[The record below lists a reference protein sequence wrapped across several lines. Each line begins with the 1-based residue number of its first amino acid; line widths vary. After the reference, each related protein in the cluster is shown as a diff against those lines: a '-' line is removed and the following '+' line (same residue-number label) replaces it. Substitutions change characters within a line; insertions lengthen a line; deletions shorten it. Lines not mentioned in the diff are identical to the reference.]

1 MIITRTPFR
10 ISFFGGGTDYPAW
23 YREHGGAVISTTI
36 DKYCYIMVRPLPP
49 FFEHRFAIRY
59 SRIETCNT
67 VEEIEHPSVKATY
80 QFLKI
85 ARGLELNHDGDL
97 PARSGLGSSSTFTVG
112 LLNALHALHGRMP
125 TKKQLAK
132 DALHV
137 EQELIGETVG
147 SQDQVAAAYGGFNH
161 ISFMENGDFSVR
173 PVTILPERIAELNQR
188 LMLFYTGIR
197 RLASEVAASFVP
209 HLDEKHRQLR
219 LMQTLVDEGISVL
232 SSREEIDRFGKLLH
246 EAWLAKR
253 SLSSSIT
260 SPVIDQIYDGAR
272 DAGAVGGKLIGA
284 GGGGFLLLFV
294 PPDRQIAV
302 RERLAEL
309 VHVPIRF
316 ESSGSQVIFSD
327 AEPDYAT
334 EEMSRPMRLATIAQA
349 KARAALET
357 APAEVHQAFIQ

>member
-10 ISFFGGGTDYPAW
+10 ISFFGGGTDYPGW

-49 FFEHRFAIRY
+49 FFEHRFAVRY

-67 VEEIEHPSVKATY
+67 VDEIEHPSVRATY
-80 QFLKI
+80 RYLNI

-112 LLNALHALHGRMP
+112 LLNALHALQGRMP
-125 TKKQLAK
+125 TKKQLAR

-161 ISFMENGDFSVR
+161 ITFMQSGDFSVR
-173 PVTILPERIAELNQR
+173 PVTILPERVAELNGR

-197 RLASEVAASFVP
+197 RVASEVAASFVP
-209 HLDEKHRQLR
+209 RIDEKNRQLR
-219 LMQTLVDEGISVL
+219 LMQTLVDEGIEVL
-232 SSREEIDRFGKLLH
+232 SSGQEIDRFGKLLH
-246 EAWLAKR
+246 EAWTAKR
-253 SLSSSIT
+253 SLSAAISSST
-260 SPVIDQIYDGAR
+260 IDQIYDAAR
-272 DAGAVGGKLIGA
+272 GAGAIGGKLIGA

-294 PPDRQIAV
+294 PPERQIAV
-302 RERLAEL
+302 RERLADL
-309 VHVPIRF
+309 VHVPFPF
-316 ESSGSQVIFSD
+316 EASGSQVIFSD
-327 AEPDYAT
+327 AEPDYAS
-334 EEMSRPMRLATIAQA
+334 EETSRPARLVAALAVQKPRPPEPEAQA
-349 KARAALET
+349 F
-357 APAEVHQAFIQ
+357 VQ